1 MKCKIVTVQN
11 IALKIYDYFC
21 MEAKR
26 KNLFIN
32 IEDPLKRVKH
42 LLGLKNTTLKRWVK
56 QRDTPRDTER
66 QMTTGRKEKTD
77 DFDKEVIRREVID
90 MFDNQDLV
98 SLRKLKARLAERGI
112 NLGKTTIWKI
122 VKSKGFTFK
131 TLDSNRDASL
141 NKPHLVAMRGRFL
154 RKIKE
159 KREEGLDVVYLDE
172 SYVNANHTMKKQWCS
187 NDGLHKIEVPSG
199 KGERIIIANAG
210 SSQQGMIG
218 EGDAGLVYRSI
229 STDDRD
235 YHSEMNGDI
244 FKHWLENH
252 LLPALDRPSL
262 LVLDNASY
270 HNVIDPEDK
279 APTTSS
285 RKAAIAEWQRRHAID
300 FEETHTKKQLLQLSK
315 SVTEPKK
322 YSIDKV
328 INAHGHEALRLP
340 PYHCNLNPIELVW
353 AKVKGQVAAN
363 NKTFKMAETKQLTI
377 DAIKEIG
384 KDFFQKCEQ
393 HTQKIERQY
402 WEKDGLT
409 QVQAPVIINPFE
421 SSDTE

>member
-1 MKCKIVTVQN
+1 
-11 IALKIYDYFC
+11 
-21 MEAKR
+21 
-26 KNLFIN
+26 
-32 IEDPLKRVKH
+32 
-42 LLGLKNTTLKRWVK
+42 
-56 QRDTPRDTER
+56 
-66 QMTTGRKEKTD
+66 
-77 DFDKEVIRREVID
+77 
-90 MFDNQDLV
+90 
-98 SLRKLKARLAERGI
+98 
-112 NLGKTTIWKI
+112 
-122 VKSKGFTFK
+122 
-131 TLDSNRDASL
+131 
-141 NKPHLVAMRGRFL
+141 
-154 RKIKE
+154 
-159 KREEGLDVVYLDE
+159 
-172 SYVNANHTMKKQWCS
+172 
-187 NDGLHKIEVPSG
+187 
-199 KGERIIIANAG
+199 
-210 SSQQGMIG
+210 MIG